1 MVFPRS
7 RSQSTRSSVTSNHG
21 LAREQS
27 GERDLDVKKL
37 AKLLAIICLFCGV
50 LAASNKKSGPAAA
63 VTSLPNPLAFP
74 DTTVGTVS
82 EVRTVTFYNIGQ
94 LPLYF
99 TNFQVPPDFAIAQN
113 TCVTYV
119 PVGGTCAISLVF
131 RPMSSGTIGEY
142 LYVSGNMNYVYAQA
156 LLGNGL

>member
-1 MVFPRS
+1 MACS
-7 RSQSTRSSVTSNHG
+7 
-21 LAREQS
+21 
-27 GERDLDVKKL
+27 
-37 AKLLAIICLFCGV
+37 
-50 LAASNKKSGPAAA
+50 AAGDKKSGPAAA

-82 EVRTVTFYNIGQ
+82 DVRTTTFYNIGQ

-99 TNFQVPPDFAIAQN
+99 TNFQVPPDFAIVQN

-131 RPMSSGTIGEY
+131 RPTSAEDANTAMRAVIRKVT
-142 LYVSGNMNYVYAQA
+142 VNMGNPLRSV
-156 LLGNGL
+156 